1 MAKKSVEGQ
10 IDLFELFGSVEE
22 LEEKVKGVPEVPE
35 GAIEPQAEQD
45 IQPHTA
51 NKTEQVDEKKA
62 VTVEMIKS
70 SACQV
75 VMQKTFRNRTTGKT
89 AVIAYLDYNKV
100 YQKIWENEPLIYQ
113 FEQSKDAVDYYVSQM
128 ERFSEDKQ
136 IEIAEEQEP
145 IIEASLTPWPKE

>member
-1 MAKKSVEGQ
+1 
-10 IDLFELFGSVEE
+10 
-22 LEEKVKGVPEVPE
+22 
-35 GAIEPQAEQD
+35 
-45 IQPHTA
+45 
-51 NKTEQVDEKKA
+51 
-62 VTVEMIKS
+62 MIKS

-145 IIEASLTPWPKE
+145 IMEASLTPWPKE